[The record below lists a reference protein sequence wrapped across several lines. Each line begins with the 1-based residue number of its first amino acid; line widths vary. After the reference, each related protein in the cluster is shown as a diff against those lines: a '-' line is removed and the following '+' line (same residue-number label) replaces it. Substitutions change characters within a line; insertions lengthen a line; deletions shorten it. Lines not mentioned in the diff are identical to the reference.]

1 MPVKAI
7 SEFPQANNVNNLDL
21 VLISQEDSG
30 NYISKYAESSAL
42 RSIGAYTFVCGIDQ
56 NGTNAPNLTDNFNN
70 YGSAP
75 SANYVGVGTYE
86 ITNFDNLLSVTSTH
100 IEINLNALD
109 NVDYQIRTSV
119 TDDNTIQILTSDSGA
134 LSDDVMNVN
143 GLYLKVTTYI

>member
-1 MPVKAI
+1 MAVKKI

-30 NYISKYAESSAL
+30 NYESKYAESSAL

-75 SANYVGVGTYE
+75 VASYVGVGDYL
-86 ITNFDNLLSVTSTH
+86 ITGFDNLLTPSTQ
-100 IEINLNALD
+100 IEINLNGLPYTDHVKTEYVD
-109 NVDYQIRTSV
+109 NDTIAIVSTSLGISA
-119 TDDNTIQILTSDSGA
+119 NN
-134 LSDDVMNVN
+134 VMNVN

>member
-1 MPVKAI
+1 MAVKKI

-30 NYISKYAESSAL
+30 NYESKYVEGSAL

-56 NGTNAPNLTDNFNN
+56 AGTSAPNLTDNFNN

-75 SANYVGVGTYE
+75 VATYIGVGEYE
-86 ITNFDNLLSVTSTH
+86 ISGFDNLLNANTH
-100 IEINLNALD
+100 IEINLNVLSHND
-109 NVDYQIRTSV
+109 HIKTDY
-119 TDDNTIQILTSDSGA
+119 TDDNTIRIRTTSSGA
-134 LSDDVMNVN
+134 ATDGVMNLN